1 MSVQARR
8 VMGKDEATI
17 RREAIAVA
25 VKAIEEH
32 VGDQREQET
41 WLATVER
48 FVDRA
53 IVETRPAH

>member
-1 MSVQARR
+1 
-8 VMGKDEATI
+8 MGKDEATI
-17 RREAIAVA
+17 RRGAVAVA